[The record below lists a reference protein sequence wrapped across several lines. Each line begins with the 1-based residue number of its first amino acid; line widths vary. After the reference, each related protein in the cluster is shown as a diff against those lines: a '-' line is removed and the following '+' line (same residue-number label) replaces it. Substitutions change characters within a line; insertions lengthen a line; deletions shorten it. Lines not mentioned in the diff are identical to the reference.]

1 MKLGRLGVWYGT
13 DKLDGSQLR
22 DFVQTVENNG
32 YSTLWYPESRGYESM
47 SLAAWLL
54 SSSEK
59 LVIGSSIANIYA
71 RDSFTAQRAMV
82 SLNALYGGRFVLGLG
97 VSHIPMVEG
106 LRGLRQTVGGDG
118 RLSRWHQQ
126 VRACRRTAAG
136 RGRSTRA
143 EDAGAER
150 CQVAWR
156 CPIQRDAEAYGRGRR
171 DPRAFEVARGG
182 AEGNA

>member
-1 MKLGRLGVWYGT
+1 VRDAAEPDVHAGGKARAHLQPEKIDMKLGRLGVWYGT

-22 DFVQTVENNG
+22 DFVRMVENIG

-82 SLNALYGGRFVLGLG
+82 SLRAL
-97 VSHIPMVEG
+97 
-106 LRGLRQTVGGDG
+106 
-118 RLSRWHQQ
+118 
-126 VRACRRTAAG
+126 
-136 RGRSTRA
+136 
-143 EDAGAER
+143 
-150 CQVAWR
+150 
-156 CPIQRDAEAYGRGRR
+156 
-171 DPRAFEVARGG
+171 
-182 AEGNA
+182 